1 MMKTFTVKAAA
12 FVFTA
17 VLIATFLGWQAWLGF
32 LIGTLLADIF
42 GMAKAIPQID

>member
-1 MMKTFTVKAAA
+1 MNTIFVKAAA
-12 FVFTA
+12 FILTA

-32 LIGTLLADIF
+32 LIGTLLADVF